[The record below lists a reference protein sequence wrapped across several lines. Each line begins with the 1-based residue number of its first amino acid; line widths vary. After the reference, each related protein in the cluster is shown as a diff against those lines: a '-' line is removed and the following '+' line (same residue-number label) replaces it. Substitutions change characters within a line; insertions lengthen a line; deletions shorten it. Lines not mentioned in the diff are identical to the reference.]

1 MVACPPGV
9 YSDNRDTGTM
19 MIRSTLTWLIAM
31 LIMATAVVHAEP
43 HIILPK
49 HRIEAHELAI
59 IVNEADPLS
68 RRIGAYYQ
76 QRRGIPEANLIRV
89 RFDPHRKQMS
99 PAEFAAIKQAV
110 DAATPAQ
117 VQAYALTW
125 VTPWRVGCMSITSAF
140 TFGFDKAW
148 CSSQRCAATRVS
160 PYFDSGS
167 AAPFDDL
174 GIRPTIVLA
183 AIDFAAARAL
193 IDRGISADGS
203 RPDGTAYLLSTSDR
217 ARNVRHGIYAEI
229 VRRFSPLL
237 RIEVLEADTLRGRDD
252 VLFYFTGLTQV
263 ENLDTLHFV
272 PGAIADHLT
281 SAGGVLIGG
290 RQMSALR
297 WLEAGATGS
306 YGTVVEPCNLPGK
319 FPNPGLVMQ
328 HYLRGAT
335 LIEAYWK
342 SVQMP
347 GEGLFIGEPLAA
359 PFDFLEI
366 TRRDGALV
374 VETWSLA
381 PGLYRLE
388 AAPTVVGP
396 YRPVARVPIGFPVPP
411 LRLPD
416 SGSGVLRLVPTRPA
430 D

>member
-1 MVACPPGV
+1 M
-9 YSDNRDTGTM
+9 TL
-19 MIRSTLTWLIAM
+19 RSILAGLAAALILA
-31 LIMATAVVHAEP
+31 AAVRAEP
-43 HIILPK
+43 QIVLPK
-49 HRIEAHELAI
+49 HRIEARELGI

-68 RRIGAYYQ
+68 RKIGAYYQ
-76 QRRGIPEANLIRV
+76 QRRGVPEANVIRI
-89 RFDPHRKQMS
+89 RFNPHRRQMS
-99 PAEFAAIKQAV
+99 PAEFTGIKREV
-110 DAATPAQ
+110 DAATPAHI
-117 VQAYALTW
+117 QAYALTW
-125 VTPWRVGCMSITSAF
+125 AMPWQVGCMSITSAF
-140 TFGFDKAW
+140 AFGFDEAW
-148 CSSQRCAATRVS
+148 CSKQRCAATQAS
-160 PYFDSGS
+160 PYFNSGS
-167 AAPFDDL
+167 AAPFGDL
-174 GIRPTIVLA
+174 GIRPTIALA
-183 AIDFAAARAL
+183 ATDFATARAL
-193 IDRGISADGS
+193 VDRGIAADGS

-217 ARNVRHGIYAEI
+217 ARNVRHGIYAE
-229 VRRFSPLL
+229 VARRFSPLL

-252 VLFYFTGLTQV
+252 VLFYFTGLTKV
-263 ENLDTLHFV
+263 EHLDTLRFV

-281 SAGGVLIGG
+281 SAGGVLVDGG
-290 RQMSALR
+290 QMSALR

-359 PFDFLEI
+359 PFDFLEV
-366 TRRDGALV
+366 TRRDGALAL
-374 VETWSLA
+374 ETWSLA

-396 YRPVARVPIGFPVPP
+396 YRPLARVPVGFPVPL

-416 SGSGVLRLVPTRPA
+416 MDAGVLRLVPAAAA

>member
-1 MVACPPGV
+1 M
-9 YSDNRDTGTM
+9 TL
-19 MIRSTLTWLIAM
+19 RSILAGLAAALILA
-31 LIMATAVVHAEP
+31 AAVRAEP
-43 HIILPK
+43 QIVLPK
-49 HRIEAHELAI
+49 HRIEARELGI

-68 RRIGAYYQ
+68 RKIGAYYQ
-76 QRRGIPEANLIRV
+76 QRRGVPETNVIRI
-89 RFDPHRKQMS
+89 RFNPHRRQMS
-99 PAEFAAIKQAV
+99 PAEFAGIKREV
-110 DAATPAQ
+110 DAATPAH

-125 VTPWRVGCMSITSAF
+125 AMPWRVGCMSITSAF
-140 TFGFDKAW
+140 AFGFDEAW
-148 CSSQRCAATRVS
+148 CSKQRCAATRVS
-160 PYFDSGS
+160 PYFNSGS
-167 AAPFDDL
+167 ATPFGDL
-174 GIRPTIVLA
+174 GIRPTIALA
-183 AIDFAAARAL
+183 ATDFASARAL
-193 IDRGISADGS
+193 VDRGIAADGS

-217 ARNVRHGIYAEI
+217 ARNVRHGIYAE
-229 VRRFSPLL
+229 VARRFSPLL
-237 RIEVLEADTLRGRDD
+237 RIELLEADTLRGRDD
-252 VLFYFTGLTQV
+252 VLFYFTGLPKV
-263 ENLDTLHFV
+263 EHLDTLRFV

-281 SAGGVLIGG
+281 SAGGVLVDG

-359 PFDFLEI
+359 PFDFLEV
-366 TRRDGALV
+366 TRRDGALAL
-374 VETWSLA
+374 ETWSLA

-396 YRPVARVPIGFPVPP
+396 YRPLAHVPVGFPVPL

-416 SGSGVLRLVPTRPA
+416 MDTGVLRLVPA
-430 D
+430 AAAE